1 MIKRGLFT
9 TIVSLFV
16 VIVSGQTD
24 QPVAM
29 GKWRTHL
36 AYNNVTQIAQSA
48 NNIYAISDGALFS
61 VNKEDTDDMQYFSKM
76 SGLSDVNI
84 VRIEFDKTNN
94 QLLIIYQNGNID
106 IMHSTGVNN
115 IPDLRNKQ
123 MSTTKGV
130 NEVYFTGNFAYLSCD
145 FGIMLVNM
153 GKREIADTYII
164 GPNSTEVKV
173 LSTTIHNNKIY
184 ALTASTVYA
193 ADADS
198 RNLVNFEYW
207 KPFTALPAG
216 AGNYQKIFTFAGRL
230 LVLKAGKLYK
240 QEDDNSWSQLLSS
253 VSNITSINVS
263 NNKIIASNG
272 SNSVYFLNQAFEM
285 SMENLLGSRDIEYD
299 PANDVYWVAAGS
311 LGVVSF
317 KLQSG
322 ADPII
327 SYYKPQGPAV
337 NIPWSMTF
345 AGEKLFMVNGGRLF
359 SQFNNPG
366 KVMIYENG
374 SWRNY
379 DAAKLYEING
389 VAALDFMNVAV
400 DPDNN
405 NHFYVTSYGTGLYE
419 FNDTILL
426 NWYHHRNSSLEKASP
441 VIGESYYYT
450 RLDGAIFDKNKNLF
464 LSNMLTNAGIKI
476 LLNTGDWTQLNFP
489 NSNQEILGKILISN
503 QNPNQKW
510 VPSVR
515 KNPGIFIWDDN
526 GTLTDQN
533 DDKSVFHSKF
543 IDVDNVGSFISP
555 TIIDCLEQDKNGV
568 IWAGTDIGP
577 LLFYNPSRAFD
588 TGYTCSRVK
597 IPRND
602 GTGLADYLLQN
613 ERIKSIAIDGANRKW
628 LGTQSSGLY
637 LMSENGQETI
647 HHFTTSNSP
656 LLSNDIIS
664 LAINPVSGEV
674 FVGTSNGL
682 MSFQSNAAESS
693 NIYNNVYAYPNP
705 VRENYNGIITITGL
719 VSNTQVKITDLN
731 GNLIYQTISNGSI
744 ATWDGKDAQG
754 RKVNTGVY
762 FAICANEDGSQ
773 STITK
778 IMVIN

>member
-9 TIVSLFV
+9 TIISLFV
-16 VIVSGQTD
+16 VVVSGQTN

-184 ALTASTVYA
+184 ALTAATVYA

-207 KPFTALPAG
+207 KPTTALPVG
-216 AGNYQKIFTFAGRL
+216 AGDYQKIFTFAGRL
-230 LVLKAGKLYK
+230 LILKAGKLYK

-272 SNSVYFLNQAFEM
+272 SNSVYFLNQAFEV
-285 SMENLLGSRDIEYD
+285 SMENILNAGNIEYD
-299 PANDVYWVAAGS
+299 LANDIYWVAGGTM
-311 LGVVSF
+311 GVVSTQF
-317 KLQSG
+317 LSG
-322 ADPII
+322 ADPVIK
-327 SYYKPQGPAV
+327 YYKPLGPAA
-337 NIPWSMTF
+337 NIPWHLTF
-345 AGEKLFMVNGGRLF
+345 AGEKLFMVNGGRWT
-359 SQFNNPG
+359 SANERKG
-366 KVMIYENG
+366 IISIYEN
-374 SWRNY
+374 SKWRTIENI
-379 DAAKLYEING
+379 EITSFTGNP
-389 VAALDFMNVAV
+389 ALDFVNIAV
-400 DPDNN
+400 DPLDNK
-405 NHFYVTSYGTGLYE
+405 HFFVLSSGTGLFE
-419 FNDTILL
+419 FKEDKIFAEYSKL
-426 NWYHHRNSSLEKASP
+426 NAPLTPIGSSP
-441 VIGESYYYT
+441 YYIF
-450 RLDGAIFDKNKNLF
+450 LDGAVFDKDNNLWF
-464 LSNMLTNAGIKI
+464 CNMFDPKGIKI
-476 LLNTGDWTQLNFP
+476 FHPDGTWTQLASP
-489 NSNQEILGKILISN
+489 NVENWGQIVISKHT
-503 QNPNQKW
+503 PNQKW
-510 VPSVR
+510 VNSIR
-515 KNPGIFIWDDN
+515 KTPGLFIWDDN
-526 GTLTDQN
+526 GTLMNTD
-533 DDKSVFHSKF
+533 DDKSVFFTRFADS
-543 IDVDNVGSFISP
+543 DNEGSFISP
-555 TIIDCLEQDKNGV
+555 SFFYCLTQDKNGV
-568 IWAGTDIGP
+568 IWAGTDMGP
-577 LLFYNPSRAFD
+577 LLFYNPSRVFD
-588 TGYTCSRVK
+588 NGYTCSRVK

-602 GTGLADYLLQN
+602 GTGLADYLLSN
-613 ERIKSIAIDGANRKW
+613 EAIKAIAIDGANRKW
-628 LGTQSSGLY
+628 IGTATSGLY

-647 HHFTTSNSP
+647 QHFTTTNSP
-656 LLSNDIIS
+656 LLSNNIMS
-664 LAINPVSGEV
+664 LTINPVTGEV
-674 FVGTSNGL
+674 FIGTSNGL
-682 MSFQSNAAESS
+682 ISFQSDAAEAT
-693 NIYNNVYAYPNP
+693 NVFNNVYAYPNP

-719 VSNTQVKITDLN
+719 VENTQVKITDIN

-744 ATWDGKDAQG
+744 ATWNGKDAHG
-754 RKVNTGVY
+754 KKVNTGVY
-762 FAICANEDGSQ
+762 LAICANEDGTQ